1 MARKLLTSKEVL
13 GMAVGKT
20 PADLRYDKNK
30 DGKITSA
37 DALAYSKTAKAKIAQ
52 KREDRAVAA
61 SQKAAAT
68 REKQAQKQME
78 MQRARAASATPKQAA
93 PKAAPT
99 GPTQYGSMR
108 TPAAPPPRGRFAKG
122 GVAKKKVATKKGKK

>member
-1 MARKLLTSKEVL
+1 MAARKLLTAKEVL

-37 DALAYSKTAKAKIAQ
+37 DALAYSKTARAKIAQ
-52 KREDRAVAA
+52 KRENRAVAA
-61 SQKAAAT
+61 SQKAAETAN
-68 REKQAQKQME
+68 KQAQKQME
-78 MQRARAASATPKQAA
+78 MQRARAASATPKQTA

-99 GPTQYGSMR
+99 NPTQYGSMR

-122 GVAKKKVATKKGKK
+122 GMGVKKGKK